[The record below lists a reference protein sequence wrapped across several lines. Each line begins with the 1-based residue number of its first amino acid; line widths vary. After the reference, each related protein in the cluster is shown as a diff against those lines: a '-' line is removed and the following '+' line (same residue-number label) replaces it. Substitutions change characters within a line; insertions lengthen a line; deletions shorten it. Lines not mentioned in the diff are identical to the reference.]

1 MTLLAPRSVPA
12 VTSVADRLGSM
23 LFLAALAHGIV
34 ILGVTFTVD
43 PVPDSE
49 SLPSLRVTLLNDS
62 HEIERDPDDAEFLAD
77 STRSGG
83 GPVEEGQRV
92 TTTLAA
98 DDPAM
103 RVGEPLATDPRD
115 AAPGAPSEQA
125 EQLVARSRTDAATR
139 VVPELSGEPVAA
151 PTQAAALILQPERR
165 TAVAEVDVEARVPQS
180 VADEGIASPSTRESA
195 LAAYLVDWRR
205 RVERIGT
212 GNFPRR
218 LLEQGSELANPTLEV
233 TLAADGQLEGIVVR
247 RSSGNATL
255 DQAAIAILRRAA
267 PFDPL
272 PASIRAEYDVLRFA
286 YDWEFSPGGVAAPDG
301 LVLPR

>member
-34 ILGVTFTVD
+34 ILGVTFTAD
-43 PVPDSE
+43 PLPDSE
-49 SLPSLRVTLLNDS
+49 TLPSLRVTLLKDS
-62 HEIERDPDDAEFLAD
+62 REIERDPDDSEFLAD
-77 STRSGG
+77 ADRRGG

-98 DDPAM
+98 DDSTM
-103 RVGEPLATDPRD
+103 RLGEPLAMDQRD
-115 AAPGAPSEQA
+115 AVPGTPTEQV
-125 EQLVARSRTDAATR
+125 EQLVARGRTDAATR
-139 VVPELSGEPVAA
+139 APPEVSGESVST
-151 PTQAAALILQPERR
+151 PTQVPALILQSEQRSL
-165 TAVAEVDVEARVPQS
+165 AAEVDVEARVPRS

-218 LLEQGSELANPTLEV
+218 LLEEGSQLAKPTLEV
-233 TLAADGQLEGIVVR
+233 TLAADGQLERVRVR
-247 RSSGNATL
+247 RSSGNAEI
-255 DQAAIAILRRAA
+255 DQAAVAILRRAA

-272 PASIRAEYDVLRFA
+272 PGSIRAEYDVLRFA
-286 YDWEFSPGGVAAPDG
+286 YDWEFSPGRVAAPDG
-301 LVLPR
+301 LVPRQ

>member
-34 ILGVTFTVD
+34 ILGVTFSAD
-43 PVPDSE
+43 PLPDSE
-49 SLPSLRVTLLNDS
+49 TLPSLRVTLLNDS
-62 HEIERDPDDAEFLAD
+62 REIERDPDDSEFLAD
-77 STRSGG
+77 ADRRGG

-98 DDPAM
+98 DAPTM
-103 RVGEPLATDPRD
+103 RLGEPLAADQRD
-115 AAPGAPSEQA
+115 AVPGTPTEQV
-125 EQLVARSRTDAATR
+125 EQLVARGRTDAATR
-139 VVPELSGEPVAA
+139 TPPEVSGESVST
-151 PTQAAALILQPERR
+151 PTQVPALILQSEQRSL
-165 TAVAEVDVEARVPQS
+165 AAEVDVEARVPRS

-218 LLEQGSELANPTLEV
+218 LLEEGSQLGKPTLEV
-233 TLAADGQLEGIVVR
+233 TLAADGQLERIRVR
-247 RSSGNATL
+247 RSSGNAEI
-255 DQAAIAILRRAA
+255 DQAAVAILRRAA

-272 PASIRAEYDVLRFA
+272 PGSIRAEYDVLRFA
-286 YDWEFSPGGVAAPDG
+286 YDWEFSPGRAAASDG
-301 LVLPR
+301 SVPQQ